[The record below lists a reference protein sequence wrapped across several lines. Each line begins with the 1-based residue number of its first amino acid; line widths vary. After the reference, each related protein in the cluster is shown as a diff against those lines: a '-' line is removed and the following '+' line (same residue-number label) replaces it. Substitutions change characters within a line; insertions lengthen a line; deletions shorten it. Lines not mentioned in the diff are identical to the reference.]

1 MKALGKTFWK
11 NLLLSVAF
19 KLVHD
24 GLVFVSPQLLK

>member
-1 MKALGKTFWK
+1 MKTLCKTFWQ

-24 GLVFVSPQLLK
+24 TLVFVSPQLLK